1 MKRLKKLAIKLE
13 LKSGQDKTA
22 KLQTRGL
29 SYFFAKFFLVMMV
42 FKICSFIN
50 FYLVCKSLKARALII
65 LLIRNQKFF

>member
-29 SYFFAKFFLVMMV
+29 SYFFAKFFFSDDGFQNM
-42 FKICSFIN
+42 FIYQ
-50 FYLVCKSLKARALII
+50 FLFSM
-65 LLIRNQKFF
+65 